1 MIQFT
6 DVQKTFPNGTS
17 ALNGVSFQI
26 EQGEFVFFVGA
37 SGAGKSTLIK
47 LMMREQVLT
56 KGSIKI
62 NEYDLTKM
70 KNRQIPKFRRTMGV
84 VFQDF
89 RIIPTMNVYDNV
101 AFAMRVIG
109 VKPKYVKKRVPY
121 ILDLVELSHKAKNYP
136 NELSGGEQQRVALA
150 RALVNNP
157 KMIIADEPTGNIDP
171 RLSVEIMQLL
181 ADVNELG
188 TTIVVVTHEKSLV
201 DTMGKRVITLEKG
214 KIISDRVGGY
224 AV

>member
-1 MIQFT
+1 MIAFT
-6 DVQKTFPNGTS
+6 DVQKTFPNGTD
-17 ALNGVSFQI
+17 ALKGVSFQI
-26 EQGEFVFFVGA
+26 EQGEFVFFVGS

-47 LMMREQVLT
+47 LMMRELVPT
-56 KGSIKI
+56 KGTIKI
-62 NEYDLTKM
+62 NEYDLAKM

-121 ILDLVELSHKAKNYP
+121 ILDLVELAHKAKNYP

-214 KIISDRVGGY
+214 EIVSDRVGGY
-224 AV
+224 VL

>member
-1 MIQFT
+1 MIEFT
-6 DVQKTFPNGTS
+6 DVQKTFPNGTH

-26 EQGEFVFFVGA
+26 DQGEFVFFVGS

-47 LMMREQVLT
+47 LMMRELVPT
-56 KGSIKI
+56 KGTIKI
-62 NEYDLTKM
+62 NEYDLAKM

-121 ILDLVELSHKAKNYP
+121 ILDLVELSHKGKNYP

-157 KMIIADEPTGNIDP
+157 RMIIADEPTGNIDP

-214 KIISDRVGGY
+214 EIVSDRVGGY
-224 AV
+224 VL